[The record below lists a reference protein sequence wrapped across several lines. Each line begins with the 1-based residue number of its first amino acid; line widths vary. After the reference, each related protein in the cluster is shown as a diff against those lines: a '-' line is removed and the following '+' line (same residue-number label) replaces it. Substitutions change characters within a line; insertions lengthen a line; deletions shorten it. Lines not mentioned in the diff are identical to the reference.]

1 MARPDAPADGLR
13 ARPRRVLWRALRALG
28 LMVAALAVVLLVL
41 IVAWRIVPPVSTL
54 MLARWVTGQ
63 PVDRRYVPIEAIAPQ
78 LAAAVIVSEDA
89 RFCSHRGVDWDA
101 LSEVLSDE
109 DGPSRGASTLTM
121 QTVKNLFLW
130 PSRSYLRKALEVP
143 LALLLDAAWPKRRIM
158 EVYMNIAEWGP
169 GIFGAEAAAQRLFGR
184 PALALGVREV
194 TLLAAALPNPAVRNA
209 ARPGRHHARLAAV
222 TGARLAGAGGL
233 TACLGGGAKKSV
245 PPG

>member
-13 ARPRRVLWRALRALG
+13 ARPGRVLRRALRALG
-28 LMVAALAVVLLVL
+28 LMVAALALVLLVL
-41 IVAWRIVPPVSTL
+41 IVVWRIVPPVSTL

-101 LSEVLSDE
+101 LSEVLADE

-158 EVYMNIAEWGP
+158 EVYLNIAEWGP

-184 PALALGVREV
+184 PALALGVREA

-233 TACLGGGAKKSV
+233 PACLGGGAHKSV